1 MGKQI
6 AFIMSEQE
14 TKDLLKRLKARQA
27 CFIDEYFREVLLDEL
42 DMDNMRQFYVGYPSS
57 HYQTALDSICSIPNF
72 FTLTDYWNQH
82 PHIRSDKSVLQAT
95 KYDGDKRLSVFT
107 SEVIEIS
114 LGGRRNVGAKSS
126 AYIESRVYI
135 ESNGAAWLERE
146 YNYIAN
152 FIRRT
157 ACLRHQKSLH
167 YVVYVSQNVVFDMKE
182 NGSIIL

>member
-6 AFIMSEQE
+6 AFVMSAQE
-14 TKDLLKRLKARQA
+14 TMELLKRLKARQA
-27 CFIDEYFREVLLDEL
+27 CFVDEYFREVLIDEL
-42 DMDNMRQFYVGYPSS
+42 DMDSMCQFYVGYPLS

-95 KYDGDKRLSVFT
+95 KYDGNKRLSVFT
-107 SEVIEIS
+107 SEVIEIT
-114 LGGRRNVGAKSS
+114 LGGRRNVGSTSS

-135 ESNGAAWLERE
+135 ESNGSTWLEKE

-157 ACLRHQKSLH
+157 ACLRHQRSLH
-167 YVVYVSQNVVFDMKE
+167 YVVYISQKVALDMKE
-182 NGSIIL
+182 NDSMIM

>member
-6 AFIMSEQE
+6 AFLMSAQE
-14 TKDLLKRLKARQA
+14 ITELLTRLKARHA
-27 CFIDEYFREVLLDEL
+27 CFIDEHFCELLINQL
-42 DMDNMRQFYVGYPSS
+42 DMDRMVQFYVGYPSS
-57 HYQTALDSICSIPNF
+57 HYQTALDSICSSPNF

-82 PHIRSDKSVLQAT
+82 HHIRSDKSVLPAT
-95 KYDGDKRLSVFT
+95 KYDGDKRLSIFT
-107 SEVIEIS
+107 SDVIEIT
-114 LGGRRNVGAKSS
+114 LGGRKSVEAKAS

-135 ESNGAAWLERE
+135 ESNVPKWLEKE

-157 ACLRHQKSLH
+157 ACLRHQRSMH
-167 YVVYVSQNVVFDMKE
+167 YVVYVSQNVALDMKE